1 MLTNRRKALITLATL
16 LGTFLAAL
24 DSTVVGTAM
33 PTVIGELG
41 GLELYPWAFAAYLL
55 AATVTG
61 PVFGKLSDTY
71 GRKPV
76 YLAGIFLFLLGS
88 VLCGLSQSMG
98 ALISFRTIQGLGAGA
113 VQPVAITIVGDIFE
127 LETRARIQGLF
138 GAVWGISAVVGPAAG
153 GFITDLISW
162 RWVFYVNLPFGIV
175 AAVLLAATLTESFE
189 RHERKVDYLG
199 TALLTGGLVAVLL
212 ALLGGGGATRLSV
225 ATITLFFC
233 GMAVLALF
241 VLVERRAEDPVVP
254 LDLFS
259 ERIIAV
265 SALGNLA
272 MGGVLLGVSVYV
284 PLFVQGAL
292 GGTAITAG
300 AAVASLS
307 LGWPVGS
314 FVGGRLLLLTGYRRT
329 LLLGSALLALGSA
342 LCVPMGSGTSLSYVV
357 VAVVVIG
364 LGLGFS
370 STSYLVS
377 VQNAVPWRRRGV
389 ATSSVVFFRTVGGS
403 IGVAVMGAFL
413 NASLGERYRAAVER
427 AAGGDESL
435 GRLLSDPN
443 ALLQPAVRSR
453 IPQAA
458 YAEVS
463 GALAASLSPA
473 FWVLLFFG
481 LSALVVAMFFPRG
494 TAKDFVSR
502 EDELG

>member
-1 MLTNRRKALITLATL
+1 MLLSKRRKVLITLATL
-16 LGTFLAAL
+16 IGTFLAAL

-41 GLELYPWAFAAYLL
+41 GLELYPWAFASYLL

-88 VLCGLSQSMG
+88 VLAGTSQSMG
-98 ALISFRTIQGLGAGA
+98 ALILFRTLQGLGAGA
-113 VQPVAITIVGDIFE
+113 VQPVAITIMGDIFE
-127 LETRARIQGLF
+127 LETRARVQGLF

-162 RWVFYVNLPFGIV
+162 RWVFYVNVPFGIV
-175 AAVLLAATLTESFE
+175 AAILLAATLTESFE
-189 RHERKVDYLG
+189 RRERSPDYLG
-199 TALLTGGLVAVLL
+199 TALLAGGLVAVLF
-212 ALLGGGGATRLSV
+212 ALLGGDGGLSAT
-225 ATITLFFC
+225 T
-233 GMAVLALF
+233 LALF
-241 VLVERRAEDPVVP
+241 FGGLIVLLLFVVVERRAADPVVP

-265 SALGNLA
+265 SALGNVA
-272 MGGVLLGVSVYV
+272 IGGVLLGVSVYV

-292 GGTAITAG
+292 GGTALTAG

-307 LGWPVGS
+307 IGWPVGS
-314 FVGGRLLLLTGYRRT
+314 FVGGRLLLLTGYRAT
-329 LLLGSALLALGSA
+329 LLLGSALIALGSA
-342 LCVPMGSGTSLSYVV
+342 LCVPMDGGTSLAYIV

-403 IGVAVMGAFL
+403 LGVAIMGAFL
-413 NASLGERYRAAVER
+413 NASLGERYRAAVDR
-427 AAGGDESL
+427 AAGGDEGL

-443 ALLQPAVRSR
+443 ALLQPAVRGR
-453 IPQAA
+453 IPDAA
-458 YAEVS
+458 YSELA

-481 LSALVVAMFFPRG
+481 LLALAVATFFPRG
-494 TAKDFVSR
+494 SAKDLANR
-502 EDELG
+502 GEDYG

>member
-1 MLTNRRKALITLATL
+1 MLLSKRRKVLITLATL
-16 LGTFLAAL
+16 IGTFLAAL

-41 GLELYPWAFAAYLL
+41 GLELYPWAFASYLL

-88 VLCGLSQSMG
+88 VLAGTSQSMG
-98 ALISFRTIQGLGAGA
+98 ALILFRTLQGLGAGA
-113 VQPVAITIVGDIFE
+113 VQPVAITIMGDIFE
-127 LETRARIQGLF
+127 LETRARVQGLF

-162 RWVFYVNLPFGIV
+162 RWVFYVNVPFGIV
-175 AAVLLAATLTESFE
+175 AAILLAATLTESFE
-189 RHERKVDYLG
+189 RRERSPDYLG
-199 TALLTGGLVAVLL
+199 TALLAGGLVAVLL
-212 ALLGGGGATRLSV
+212 ALLGGDGGLSAT
-225 ATITLFFC
+225 T
-233 GMAVLALF
+233 LALF
-241 VLVERRAEDPVVP
+241 FGGLIVLLLFVVVERRAADPVVP

-265 SALGNLA
+265 SALGNVA

-292 GGTAITAG
+292 GGTALTAG

-307 LGWPVGS
+307 IGWPVGS
-314 FVGGRLLLLTGYRRT
+314 FVGGRLLLLTGYRAT
-329 LLLGSALLALGSA
+329 LLLGSALIALGSA
-342 LCVPMGSGTSLSYVV
+342 LCVPMDGGTSLAYIV

-403 IGVAVMGAFL
+403 LGVAIMGAFL
-413 NASLGERYRAAVER
+413 NASLGERYRAAVDR
-427 AAGGDESL
+427 AAGGDEGL

-443 ALLQPAVRSR
+443 ALLQPAVRGR
-453 IPQAA
+453 IPDAA
-458 YAEVS
+458 YSELA

-481 LSALVVAMFFPRG
+481 LLALAVATFFPRG
-494 TAKDFVSR
+494 SAKDLANR
-502 EDELG
+502 GEDYG

>member
-1 MLTNRRKALITLATL
+1 MLLSKRRTVLITLATL
-16 LGTFLAAL
+16 IGTFLAAL

-41 GLELYPWAFAAYLL
+41 GLELYPWAFASYLL

-88 VLCGLSQSMG
+88 VLAGTSQSMG
-98 ALISFRTIQGLGAGA
+98 ALILFRTLQGLGAGA
-113 VQPVAITIVGDIFE
+113 VQPVAITIMGDIFE
-127 LETRARIQGLF
+127 LETRARVQGLF

-162 RWVFYVNLPFGIV
+162 RWVFYVNVPFGIV
-175 AAVLLAATLTESFE
+175 AAILLAATLTESFE
-189 RHERKVDYLG
+189 RRERSPDYLG
-199 TALLTGGLVAVLL
+199 TALLAGGLVAVLF
-212 ALLGGGGATRLSV
+212 ALLGGDGGLSATTL
-225 ATITLFFC
+225 TLFF
-233 GMAVLALF
+233 GGLIVLLLF
-241 VLVERRAEDPVVP
+241 VVVERRAADPVVP

-265 SALGNLA
+265 SALGNVA

-292 GGTAITAG
+292 GGTALTAG

-307 LGWPVGS
+307 IGWPVGS
-314 FVGGRLLLLTGYRRT
+314 FVGGRLLLLTGYRAT
-329 LLLGSALLALGSA
+329 LLLGSALIALGSA
-342 LCVPMGSGTSLSYVV
+342 LCVPMDGGTSLAYIV

-403 IGVAVMGAFL
+403 LGVAIMGAFL
-413 NASLGERYRAAVER
+413 NASLGERYRAAVDR
-427 AAGGDESL
+427 AAGGDEGL
-435 GRLLSDPN
+435 ARLLSDPN
-443 ALLQPAVRSR
+443 ALLQPAVRGR
-453 IPQAA
+453 IPDAA
-458 YAEVS
+458 YSELA

-481 LSALVVAMFFPRG
+481 LLALAVATFFPRG
-494 TAKDFVSR
+494 SAKDLANR
-502 EDELG
+502 GEDYG